1 MRNDHEQQC
10 IALVA
15 FNHLTQE
22 EDEAELLNA
31 GVSKF
36 TLMTGVYKGQEERSY
51 MIDLEDLASLK
62 DALARCNQE
71 CVLYRDGQFHGYL
84 LSKSDNYSRDWTAEG
99 VKRQYVGKWR
109 EVDVTQLKNVE
120 SYTKYNGR
128 YFACRK

>member
-1 MRNDHEQQC
+1 MRNDHEQQT

-31 GVSKF
+31 GISKF
-36 TLMTGVYKGQEERSY
+36 TQMTGVFDGQEERSY
-51 MIDLEDLASLK
+51 MIDAEDLPALR

-71 CVLYRDGQFHGYL
+71 CVLYRDGQFEGYL
-84 LSKSDNYSRDWTAEG
+84 FSKADNYSKDWAAEG
-99 VKRQYVGKWR
+99 VKRQYAGKWR
-109 EVDVTQLKNVE
+109 EIEATQAARCV